1 MLEESLFVTRRGR
14 GLYTRTM
21 TLPLSSRFYVLA
33 VLVQAVVLIGVNT
46 AISILTADCLSALV
60 LGLGSVTTLFM
71 SYFAIEAV
79 RTENRYQL
87 AAYAV
92 TSAIFLGS
100 YVPPLVGSSDG
111 PMRVHMKGGLKRDD
125 VHALLLVALL
135 CTCTLQL
142 CAAARAYART
152 QNLSV
157 LYSIPQ
163 I

>member
-92 TSAIFLGS
+92 TSAIFLAS
-100 YVPPLVGSSDG
+100 YVPTLVGSCLRLFSWLPEELPAIDHA
-111 PMRVHMKGGLKRDD
+111 RRGGQTS
-125 VHALLLVALL
+125 ALVSAKHHHRSAPLPRRAPAL
-135 CTCTLQL
+135 
-142 CAAARAYART
+142 RRRR
-152 QNLSV
+152 
-157 LYSIPQ
+157 
-163 I
+163 